1 MSKKTSYLLGIL
13 LTIIIGTILYWWLC
27 CCCTTCENENCKGK
41 KTDEK
46 NIVQEDAKVK
56 EATLNPFK
64 IKDGSFALNAESN
77 FNFKGSDYH
86 FMTPVSDD
94 LKKAVT
100 NLQTYLK
107 DNPSKR
113 IQVVGHYTADEVNNS
128 AYPNLG
134 LARANSVKNYM
145 VSQGVPSKLIDT
157 YGELKDGLIPDA
169 NNVYF
174 GPVDYK
180 IKTIEEGDTSESDA
194 LKALHDKILANPL
207 ILNFKTAQTSIVLT
221 AEQRQKIADISKYL
235 DKVDSAK
242 CLIVGHTD
250 NEGDPA
256 KNMEYGQKRADFA
269 KKYLIDN
276 EIPTSKITAIS
287 KGETEPI
294 ADNATEEGRAK
305 NRRTVVTIN
314 E

>member
-13 LTIIIGTILYWWLC
+13 LTIVIGTILYWWLC
-27 CCCTTCENENCKGK
+27 CCCCTTCEDKNCKQK
-41 KTDEK
+41 KDDQK
-46 NIVQEDAKVK
+46 NVVKENPKVK

-64 IKDGSFALNAESN
+64 LQDGSFALNAENN

-86 FMTPVSDD
+86 LIKPISDD
-94 LKKAVT
+94 LKNAEAKLKA
-100 NLQTYLK
+100 YLN

-113 IQVVGHYTADEVNNS
+113 INVTGYYTSGEKNNS

-145 VSQGVPSKLIDT
+145 VSQGIPSKVIDT
-157 YGELKDGLIPDA
+157 YGQLNDNLTPNA

-180 IKTIEEGDTSESDA
+180 MRTLAADDTSEADM
-194 LKALHDKILANPL
+194 LKALHDKIIANPL
-207 ILNFKTAQTSIVLT
+207 VLNFKTGQTSIVLT
-221 AEQRQKIADISKYL
+221 AEQRQKVADISKYL
-235 DKVDSAK
+235 DKVDNAK
-242 CLIVGHTD
+242 CLVVGHTD
-250 NEGDPA
+250 NVGDAA

-269 KKYLIDN
+269 KKYLVDN

-294 ADNATEEGRAK
+294 ADNNTEEGKAK
-305 NRRTVVTIN
+305 NRRTVITLK
-314 E
+314 